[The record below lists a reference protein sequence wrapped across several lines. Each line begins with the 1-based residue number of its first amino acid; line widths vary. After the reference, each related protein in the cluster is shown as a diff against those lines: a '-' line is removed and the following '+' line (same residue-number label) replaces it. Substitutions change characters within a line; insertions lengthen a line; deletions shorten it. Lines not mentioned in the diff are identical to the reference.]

1 MRRTLI
7 FLVLAVSAAT
17 AVRANDKW
25 EFGVFGG
32 DDTSSTPN
40 ALVHGRTQTHDL
52 EGSGSPADQDWIRV
66 ATRVRQSYE
75 LRVHSATVRIV
86 TPGSPPCGAGSCADF
101 DRVNAG
107 GTVLQSPLAMEGDD
121 HVVGMRWTSGVTGFT
136 FARLRGGSGLAWSA
150 NDEYTIELT
159 NTTLFAP
166 RFNNSGTQV
175 TVLVLQNTTTEAVA
189 GSIDFWSAAGTLL
202 HGETFEIAPR
212 GVLTLNTSSIAA
224 ANGQS
229 GALSISHD
237 AGYGALTGKAVALEP
252 VTGFTFD
259 TVVAPLPR

>member
-1 MRRTLI
+1 MRRAL
-7 FLVLAVSAAT
+7 LSVVLAVTTSA

-52 EGSGSPADQDWIRV
+52 EGTGSPPDQDWIRV
-66 ATRVRQSYE
+66 ATRARQSYE
-75 LRVHSATVRIV
+75 LRIFSATVHVV

-101 DRVNAG
+101 ERVNAA
-107 GTVLQSPLAMEGDD
+107 GTVLQGPSALEGDD
-121 HVVGMRWTSGVTGFT
+121 RVVGMRWTSGVTGFT
-136 FARLRGGSGLAWSA
+136 FARVRGGAGMAWSA
-150 NDEYTIELT
+150 SDEYTIELT

-175 TVLVLQNTTTEAVA
+175 TVLVLQNTTTEPVA
-189 GSIDFWSAAGTLL
+189 GGIDFWGAGGTLL
-202 HGETFEIAPR
+202 HAEAFEMAPR
-212 GVLTLNTSSIAA
+212 GVLTLNTSALSAA
-224 ANGQS
+224 YGQS

-237 AGYGALTGKAVALEP
+237 AGYGGLTGKAVVLEP
-252 VTGFTFD
+252 ATGFTFD
-259 TVVAPLPR
+259 TAVAPLPR